1 MPYNCVVCGNK
12 SKQFKENEEDFTAF
26 HHRQPK

>member
-1 MPYNCVVCGNK
+1 MPYNCVVCENK

-26 HHRQPK
+26 HRQI